1 MQGNYVDQ
9 AWAQNLPGY
18 FKDNVKPS
26 IADDAFL
33 IPRAN
38 IAIPDIVTMSTV
50 GSVGNRGFIDA
61 QRTRLSTIRNAILN
75 PSTYVKRLHPS
86 DPTSGTGGIDNL
98 SNLSRFGQPL
108 PFADAED
115 FPDFKYWSRYTK
127 DSGADPLT
135 AGYAVKTIGMRGE
148 GLAAAAKAD
157 RKQSLVRLEMSRQM
171 QAQAVNDWKN
181 KVTADRR
188 LQAERI
194 GDAAALAA
202 EGVRQAELDALD
214 AEEGD
219 VEEVG
224 ATPGFNFG
232 AALARGEIP
241 VDENEV
247 EEVEAEDAGAGED
260 FAAAGEAPAEMGA
273 APEEEAAAGAVNE
286 EEAPIQLLRARA
298 LIDMGYNRGIFSA
311 ADTTRQNTLGAGA
324 KRRFGFIPQTFFVVY
339 QRLNPDNLYPRG
351 GYISVR
357 TFDSADAAAND
368 NNMCRYRPDLTQE
381 IGRRITTEGYK
392 YFSYRALNERAELN
406 EIPRQEGARPLNH
419 LGLDDAGSIGSFRT
433 AASEPSARS
442 GTTAASRQSAATG
455 GTAMSSVSG
464 SARGTAMSMQSTPTA
479 ADEENYDPGGG
490 DGNSSVSMSIAQS
503 IAARSGV
510 RNTLRDQAPILGP
523 NSVYYQAEQRA
534 NIAEVQ
540 TTQTF
545 MGSTTGNPAAI
556 FSNAYIATPAFKRA
570 PKQGI
575 EGEYVSTG
583 RFTSAGRPLAAAQWG
598 SMFEPRVEQTTAAS
612 GDIFSTAER
621 EADPRFA
628 LLHGRKPSAA
638 TFSNPNLAY
647 ESGTMRQLESQSR
660 SNRLD
665 GNVDGP
671 AEQSSLAI
679 KNPTQARNMASRL
692 ADEFVRAPP
701 ETRQTSGVLNKNQRI
716 PVSSVTVAKRASLTS
731 DPATAFRAGK
741 PAPRR

>member
-202 EGVRQAELDALD
+202 EEVRQAELDALD

-247 EEVEAEDAGAGED
+247 EEVEAEDAGAGEN

-286 EEAPIQLLRARA
+286 EEAPIRILRARA
-298 LIDMGYNRGIFSA
+298 LIAMGYDRGLFVA
-311 ADTTRQNTLGAGA
+311 ADTNVARGLGAGA
-324 KRRFGFIPQTFFVVY
+324 KRKFGNIEHTYFVVY
-339 QRLNPDNLYPRG
+339 QRVRDDNVRNDDRYRRD
-351 GYISVR
+351 GYM
-357 TFDSADAAAND
+357 SAKVYNSPEAAAGENV
-368 NNMCRYRPDLTQE
+368 MCTYRADLSQQ
-381 IGRRITTEGYK
+381 IGRRIEEEGYAP
-392 YFSYRALNERAELN
+392 YPFNRLNARAELN
-406 EIPRQEGARPLNH
+406 ELPRRQDARPLNH
-419 LGLDDAGSIGSFRT
+419 LGMDDAGSIGSFRSE
-433 AASEPSARS
+433 AAPAPSTRSTGSSLSTRS
-442 GTTAASRQSAATG
+442 GSA
-455 GTAMSSVSG
+455 
-464 SARGTAMSMQSTPTA
+464 ARGTAMSMQSTPTA

-679 KNPTQARNMASRL
+679 QNPTQARNMASRL

>member
-1 MQGNYVDQ
+1 MSSGVQGNYVDQ

-50 GSVGNRGFIDA
+50 GSVGNRGFIDS

-127 DSGADPLT
+127 DSGTDPLT
-135 AGYAVKTIGMRGE
+135 AGYAVKTIGAAGE

-157 RKQSLVRLEMSRQM
+157 RKQSLVRLEMSKQM

-188 LQAERI
+188 LQAERM

-202 EGVRQAELDALD
+202 EEVRQAELDALD
-214 AEEGD
+214 AEDGD
-219 VEEVG
+219 VEFVG
-224 ATPGFNFG
+224 ANATFN
-232 AALARGEIP
+232 AAAAMARGEIP
-241 VDENEV
+241 LDENDV
-247 EEVEAEDAGAGED
+247 EEVAAEDAGAGEN
-260 FAAAGEAPAEMGA
+260 FAAAGEVPAEMGA
-273 APEEEAAAGAVNE
+273 APEAEAAAGAVNE
-286 EEAPIQLLRARA
+286 EEAPIQVLRARA
-298 LIDMGYNRGIFSA
+298 LIAMGYNRGIFAA
-311 ADTTRQNTLGAGA
+311 ADTERRNTLGEGA
-324 KRRFGFIPQTFFVVY
+324 KRRFGHPDPIRRTFFIVY
-339 QRLNPDNLYPRG
+339 QRLNPDNTYPRD
-351 GYISVR
+351 GYMSVKNY
-357 TFDSADAAAND
+357 DSADAAAND
-368 NNMCRYRPDLTQE
+368 NNMCRYRADLTLE
-381 IGRRITTEGYK
+381 IGRKITEQGYAH
-392 YFSYRALNERAELN
+392 FPYRALNARAEFN
-406 EIPRQEGARPLNH
+406 ELPRQNGVRPLNH

-433 AASEPSARS
+433 AASQPSTRS
-442 GTTAASRQSAATG
+442 GGTAMSRQSAATG
-455 GTAMSSVSG
+455 
-464 SARGTAMSMQSTPTA
+464 GTAMSMQSTPTA

-490 DGNSSVSMSIAQS
+490 DGNSAESMSIAQS

-570 PKQGI
+570 PKRGI

-583 RFTSAGRPLAAAQWG
+583 RFTSSGRPLAAAQWG

-679 KNPTQARNMASRL
+679 QNPTQARNMASRL
-692 ADEFVRAPP
+692 ADEFARAPP

-716 PVSSVTVAKRASLTS
+716 PVSSVTVARRASLTS

-741 PAPRR
+741 PTPRR

>member
-33 IPRAN
+33 IPRTN

-50 GSVGNRGFIDA
+50 GSVGNRGFIDS

-127 DSGADPLT
+127 DPGIDPLT
-135 AGYAVKTIGMRGE
+135 AGYAVKTIGQSGE
-148 GLAAAAKAD
+148 GIAAAAKAD
-157 RKQSLVRLEMSRQM
+157 RKQALVRFNM
-171 QAQAVNDWKN
+171 AQEVKALAANDYAN
-181 KVTADRR
+181 KVTADRK

-194 GDAAALAA
+194 GNAAALAA
-202 EGVRQAELDALD
+202 EEARRAELDALD
-214 AEEGD
+214 AEDGD
-219 VEEVG
+219 VEVVG
-224 ATPGFNFG
+224 TNATFD
-232 AALARGEIP
+232 AAAAMARGEVP
-241 VDENEV
+241 LDEGGV
-247 EEVEAEDAGAGED
+247 EEVAAEDAGAGED
-260 FAAAGEAPAEMGA
+260 FAAAGEVPAEMGA
-273 APEEEAAAGAVNE
+273 APGEEVANAEIAREPLPVFVSTEKLVQRGYERQIMVTTRLGNQQVGIKRRLAAPEPQYRAIYQRVDENGYYVRDGYVAIRASGSIEGATANNLLCKYEANMDAALEILVDA
-286 EEAPIQLLRARA
+286 
-298 LIDMGYNRGIFSA
+298 MGYRPYTPA
-311 ADTTRQNTLGAGA
+311 A
-324 KRRFGFIPQTFFVVY
+324 VE
-339 QRLNPDNLYPRG
+339 RLSR
-351 GYISVR
+351 
-357 TFDSADAAAND
+357 
-368 NNMCRYRPDLTQE
+368 
-381 IGRRITTEGYK
+381 
-392 YFSYRALNERAELN
+392 
-406 EIPRQEGARPLNH
+406 EGARPTRAGARPDYLSDVGTIDSFPTSVGARVQP
-419 LGLDDAGSIGSFRT
+419 LPSTTAGSSRGS
-433 AASEPSARS
+433 
-442 GTTAASRQSAATG
+442 
-455 GTAMSSVSG
+455 
-464 SARGTAMSMQSTPTA
+464 AMSMQSTPTA

-490 DGNSSVSMSIAQS
+490 DGNSAVSMSIAQS

-523 NSVYYQAEQRA
+523 NSAYYQAEQRA

-570 PKQGI
+570 RKQGI

-679 KNPTQARNMASRL
+679 QNPTQARNMASRL
-692 ADEFVRAPP
+692 ADEFARAPP

-716 PVSSVTVAKRASLTS
+716 PIPSVTVAKRASLTS
-731 DPATAFRAGK
+731 DPATAFRAGR
-741 PAPRR
+741 PTPRR

>member
-50 GSVGNRGFIDA
+50 GSVGNRGFIDS

-148 GLAAAAKAD
+148 GIAAAAKAD
-157 RKQSLVRLEMSRQM
+157 RKQSLVRFNM
-171 QAQAVNDWKN
+171 AQEVKALAANDYAN
-181 KVTADRR
+181 RVTADRR

-194 GDAAALAA
+194 GNAAALAA
-202 EGVRQAELDALD
+202 EEARRAELDALD
-214 AEEGD
+214 AEDEDVEVVGTNATFDAAAAMARGEVPLDEGD
-219 VEEVG
+219 VEEV
-224 ATPGFNFG
+224 A
-232 AALARGEIP
+232 
-241 VDENEV
+241 V
-247 EEVEAEDAGAGED
+247 EDAGAGED
-260 FAAAGEAPAEMGA
+260 FAAAGEAPVEMGA
-273 APEEEAAAGAVNE
+273 APEEEAANAEIVRELPLPLYVRSEKLLERGYRRQIMVTTRLGNQEVGMKRRLAAPQPQYRAVYQRVDVNGLYARDGYVAIRASGSI
-286 EEAPIQLLRARA
+286 EAATSIDLLCKYEADMDGVMEILVDAMGYRPYNPAAAQQLLREEFG
-298 LIDMGYNRGIFSA
+298 MSNRVG
-311 ADTTRQNTLGAGA
+311 T
-324 KRRFGFIPQTFFVVY
+324 
-339 QRLNPDNLYPRG
+339 
-351 GYISVR
+351 
-357 TFDSADAAAND
+357 
-368 NNMCRYRPDLTQE
+368 RPDYLSDVGTIE
-381 IGRRITTEGYK
+381 SFPT
-392 YFSYRALNERAELN
+392 SV
-406 EIPRQEGARPLNH
+406 GARVQPLPSTT
-419 LGLDDAGSIGSFRT
+419 AGSTISSLPSGS
-433 AASEPSARS
+433 A
-442 GTTAASRQSAATG
+442 G
-455 GTAMSSVSG
+455 MSFVSG
-464 SARGTAMSMQSTPTA
+464 SARGTAMSLQSTPTA

-490 DGNSSVSMSIAQS
+490 DGNSALSMSIAQS

-523 NSVYYQAEQRA
+523 NSAYYQAEQRA

-570 PKQGI
+570 RKQGI

-679 KNPTQARNMASRL
+679 QNPTQARNMASRL